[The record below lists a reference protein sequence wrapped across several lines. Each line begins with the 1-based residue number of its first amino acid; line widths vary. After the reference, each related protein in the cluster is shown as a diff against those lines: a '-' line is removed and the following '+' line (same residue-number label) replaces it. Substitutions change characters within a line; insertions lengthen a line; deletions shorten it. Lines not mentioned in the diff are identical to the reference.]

1 MTNSRRLLVDRVPVP
16 SSGLSVLCVSSF
28 NPQRVTKLRSG
39 RLEFRLST
47 MYAAAFLKMVS
58 KSLVDERPVL
68 PSPYC
73 SENGLRSGRQAHSGW
88 GWERGKSRRVDRRF
102 PQLFESLESQT
113 KLILLLLSAH
123 RPSSLDQ
130 ALGTLMIHVGR
141 EGWLLEP
148 LQYSCLE
155 NPRDRGA

>member
-28 NPQRVTKLRSG
+28 NPHQVTKLRSG

-73 SENGLRSGRQAHSGW
+73 SENSLRSGRQAHSGW
-88 GWERGKSRRVDRRF
+88 GLGAGEIE
-102 PQLFESLESQT
+102 ESGQEVPT
-113 KLILLLLSAH
+113 
-123 RPSSLDQ
+123 
-130 ALGTLMIHVGR
+130 VV
-141 EGWLLEP
+141 
-148 LQYSCLE
+148 
-155 NPRDRGA
+155 